1 MSANAPDIGLV
12 LIGDELLSGRRTD
25 KHLAHM
31 IEAVGARGR
40 EIAWVRI
47 IGDSQAEVA
56 ATLRQTR
63 ALPHIVF
70 SFGGIGGTPDD
81 RTRQAAAE
89 AFETGLEHHPIALKI
104 VEERY
109 RELLTPRRLEMINF
123 PVGSD
128 LIINPVNQVPGF
140 TLEQHHFVPGFPELA
155 WPMVEWV
162 FDTIYKLE
170 KVSERKVTLTLA
182 TVGVPESDLSDLMQR
197 VGDAH
202 TDVRVSSLPK
212 LGHPYRIEFGF
223 QGAPSTARAAM
234 ADFKTGLAAQ
244 GVQLD
249 EEPPI
254 AAEQRA

>member
-1 MSANAPDIGLV
+1 MSVDAPDVGLI
-12 LIGDELLSGRRTD
+12 LIGDELLSGRRRD

-31 IEAVGARGR
+31 IEAVGSRGR

-63 ALPHIVF
+63 QLPHIIF

-89 AFETGLEHHPIALKI
+89 AFETGLEHHPTALKI
-104 VEERY
+104 IEARY

-123 PVGSD
+123 PVGSA

-140 TLEQHHFVPGFPELA
+140 TMERHHFVPGFPELA

-162 FDTIYKLE
+162 FEQVYKLPT
-170 KVSERKVTLTLA
+170 VTERRVTLTLA
-182 TVGVPESDLSDLMQR
+182 TVGAPESDLSDLMQR

-202 TDVRVSSLPK
+202 SDVRVSSLPK

-223 QGAPSTARAAM
+223 QGAPAAARAAM
-234 ADFKTGLAAQ
+234 ADFKTGLSAQ
-244 GVQLD
+244 GVSLD
-249 EEPPI
+249 SEVAEP
-254 AAEQRA
+254 AE

>member
-1 MSANAPDIGLV
+1 MPSTDTDQCPDIGLV
-12 LIGDELLSGRRTD
+12 LIGDELLSGRRSD

-31 IEAVGARGR
+31 IEAVGSRGR
-40 EIAWVRI
+40 EIAWVRM
-47 IGDSQAEVA
+47 IGDSQSEVS

-63 ALPHIVF
+63 ELPQIVF

-81 RTRQAAAE
+81 RTRQAAAD
-89 AFETGLEHHPIALKI
+89 AFGTGLEHHPVALKI
-104 VEERY
+104 IEERY

-123 PVGSD
+123 PTGSE

-140 TLEQHHFVPGFPELA
+140 TLERHHFVPGFPELA

-162 FDTIYKLE
+162 FEHIYKLGT
-170 KVSERKVTLTLA
+170 VSERRVTLTLA
-182 TVGVPESDLSDLMQR
+182 TVGAPESDLSDLMQR

-202 TDVRVSSLPK
+202 PGVRVSSLPK

-223 QGAPSTARAAM
+223 QGAPAAARAAL

-244 GVQLD
+244 GVSLD
-249 EEPPI
+249 T
-254 AAEQRA
+254 ADAET